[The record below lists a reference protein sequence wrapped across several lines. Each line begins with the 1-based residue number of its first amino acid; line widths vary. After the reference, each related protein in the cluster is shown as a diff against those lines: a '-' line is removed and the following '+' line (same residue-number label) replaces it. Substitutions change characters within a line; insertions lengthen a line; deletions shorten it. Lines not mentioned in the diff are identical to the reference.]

1 MKLRINCGLIPVS
14 RRREKES
21 FNVPAG
27 ELYQFEGIKNARW
40 IFFLR
45 IKADQYVQLRLS
57 MFIPLRLPKKDN
69 RQSVQ
74 IKFHVTKSYVWRYLR
89 SFFVF

>member
-14 RRREKES
+14 RMREKES

-45 IKADQYVQLRLS
+45 IKADQYVQL
-57 MFIPLRLPKKDN
+57 
-69 RQSVQ
+69 
-74 IKFHVTKSYVWRYLR
+74 
-89 SFFVF
+89 

>member
-14 RRREKES
+14 RMIEKES

-40 IFFLR
+40 IF
-45 IKADQYVQLRLS
+45 S
-57 MFIPLRLPKKDN
+57 
-69 RQSVQ
+69 
-74 IKFHVTKSYVWRYLR
+74 
-89 SFFVF
+89 